1 MGASYRS
8 RYLDPESDH
17 QIRGI
22 SPDQVKQSQIY
33 ASAPNQAIL
42 SNTATAFLQGLYPPL
57 SDSNPDL
64 VIEALNNGSDSSAP
78 LEGYQY
84 VLLQGMDD
92 DSPDSIWIKGDDA
105 CPAYADSSAKFSE
118 SKEYLQR
125 VEATRDFYAGFY
137 RYLDG
142 VYDLT
147 PEGMTYD
154 NAYDIFDLLNVARI
168 HNESSSAL
176 DISADDMLQLR
187 TLADSSEFG
196 ANYNASQPA
205 RSIGAQTLAGT
216 VLARLDETVRSAGR
230 AKLSVLAGSYDTFL
244 AFFGVMGLTDLSDDF
259 TGLPGYASTMA
270 FELLSD
276 SSDNSDDEDAED
288 AFPAEKDLRVRW
300 LFKNGTDGD
309 LTPFPLFGRDEPV
322 LRYTDFVAEM
332 RERAVE
338 DVGTWC
344 GVCAATVDFCAA
356 YADEEGEDGEGA
368 ASNNKS
374 TNGGGISNAVAGVI
388 GAVVALVVAG
398 LVGAVAFVVMRRRSS
413 SAVAAS
419 AVAVE
424 VAEKR
429 SVGSVSGSGSGSLA

>member
-137 RYLDG
+137 RHLDG

-147 PEGMTYD
+147 PKDMTYD

-205 RSIGAQTLAGT
+205 RSIGAQTLAGA

-244 AFFGVMGLTDLSDDF
+244 AFFGVMGLTDQSDDF

-276 SSDNSDDEDAED
+276 SDDED

-309 LTPFPLFGRDEPV
+309 LTPFPLVGRDEPV
-322 LRYTDFVAEM
+322 LRYADFVAEM

-356 YADEEGEDGEGA
+356 YAHEEGGDGEGA
-368 ASNNKS
+368 ESNNKS
-374 TNGGGISNAVAGVI
+374 TNGGGGVSNAVAGVI
-388 GAVVALVVAG
+388 GAVVALVFVG
-398 LVGAVAFVVMRRRSS
+398 LVGAAAFVVMRRRSS

-424 VAEKR
+424 EAEKR